1 MKFCTV
7 CEKPLDFLEFLDG
20 ELCAACRLKER
31 PAAKPA
37 EHELDIETL
46 LDATLSVSGDKVELR
61 SPEGGYCGRPA
72 PGSSSA
78 CAPSSAGPRKF
89 WKFVVNGAGTSH
101 DDRERQP

>member
-31 PAAKPA
+31 PAPKPA

-46 LDATLSVSGDKVELR
+46 LDATLSVFSDKVELR
-61 SPEGGYCGRPA
+61 SPEGWVLWTA
-72 PGSSSA
+72 
-78 CAPSSAGPRKF
+78 
-89 WKFVVNGAGTSH
+89 GAGQQQRVRSILSGAQKILEI
-101 DDRERQP
+101 RRKRSRNKP

>member
-20 ELCAACRLKER
+20 ELCAACQQKQR
-31 PAAKPA
+31 PTAKPA

-61 SPEGGYCGRPA
+61 SPEGWVLWTA
-72 PGSSSA
+72 
-78 CAPSSAGPRKF
+78 
-89 WKFVVNGAGTSH
+89 GAGQQQRVRSILSGAQKILEI
-101 DDRERQP
+101 RRKRSRNKP